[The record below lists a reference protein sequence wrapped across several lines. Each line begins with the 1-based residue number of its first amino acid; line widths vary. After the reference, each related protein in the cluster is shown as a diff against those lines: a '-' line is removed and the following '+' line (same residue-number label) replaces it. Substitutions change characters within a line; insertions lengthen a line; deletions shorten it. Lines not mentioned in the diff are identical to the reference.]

1 MSDSNNFFSNSYDS
15 SSYNKPTEYFEVLD
29 KWFASDMYTTV
40 ENDAFLGCGNSVE
53 FLKEF
58 EMHLDSAHFHLKNN
72 SSRSRIDYDLCQM
85 ANLVKSFIE

>member
-58 EMHLDSAHFHLKNN
+58 EMHLDGESSKKLYRIILCTHLNTNPK
-72 SSRSRIDYDLCQM
+72 
-85 ANLVKSFIE
+85 